1 MRTLLLIINQPREVP
16 SREPL
21 AGVYSGLQCSN
32 TFGIKNFSHIT
43 KTRRTRRK
51 FMIAVEPDLNG
62 ILAHFQVLE
71 MP

>member
-1 MRTLLLIINQPREVP
+1 MIKHIRHKKLFSYRKNAGKPR
-16 SREPL
+16 R
-21 AGVYSGLQCSN
+21 
-32 TFGIKNFSHIT
+32 I
-43 KTRRTRRK
+43 